1 MSLLN
6 VYPVFDIE
14 PVRGEGC
21 YIYDNNGEQYLD
33 FYGGHAVISI
43 GHSHPHYVQAIKDQ
57 AEKLVFYS
65 NSIVNNL
72 QKKVAEKL
80 FEVAG
85 IGEDYEMFFI
95 NSGAEA
101 NENAIKLASFA
112 NPKKKI
118 VVLENGFHGR
128 TAGAISITSGM
139 KHKTA
144 FNTDFEK
151 IFIPIND
158 SHALESALANEDV
171 FAVMV
176 EPIQGIG
183 GVHICNDS
191 FLSDIQGLCQK
202 HDAVFIADEI
212 QCGFGRSGKFFA
224 HQYADVKPDI
234 ITIAKGMG
242 NGFPVGGVLVK
253 KGLVDVEYGMAGT
266 TFGGNHLACSAVMA
280 VLEVIENE
288 NLLDNAKTIG
298 NYLMKKLSTFP
309 GVKEV
314 RGRGLMIGAEMEY
327 PVGDLRK
334 DMVYQQKVFTGSSSD
349 PKTLRLLPPLNIT
362 RKHCDKFFAAL
373 EKSIVQIAQ

>member
-14 PVRGEGC
+14 PVRGKGC
-21 YIYDNNGEQYLD
+21 YIYDKCGEEYLD

-43 GHSHPHYVQAIKDQ
+43 GHSHPHYVTALKEQ

-72 QKKVAEKL
+72 QKRVAEKL
-80 FEVAG
+80 FEIAG
-85 IGEDYEMFFI
+85 LEDDYEMFFI

-128 TAGAISITSGM
+128 TTGAISITSGM
-139 KHKTA
+139 KHQTA

-151 IFIPIND
+151 VFIPIND
-158 SHALESALANEDV
+158 GHALEMAFSNKDV

-183 GVHICNDS
+183 GVHICSDT
-191 FLSDIQGLCQK
+191 FLNDIQDLCQK
-202 HDAVFIADEI
+202 HEAVFIADEI

-253 KGLVDVEYGMAGT
+253 RGLVNVEYGMAGT

-288 NLLDNAKTIG
+288 KLVDNASTIG
-298 NYLMKKLSTFP
+298 TYLMEKLSIYP

-314 RGRGLMIGAEMEY
+314 RGRGLMIGTEMEY
-327 PVGDLRK
+327 PISDLRK
-334 DMVYQQKVFTGSSSD
+334 AMVYQQKVFTGSSSN
-349 PKTLRLLPPLNIT
+349 PRTLRLLPPLNIT
-362 RKHCDKFFAAL
+362 RSHCDEFFVAL
-373 EKSIVQIAQ
+373 EKSIAQLTQ